1 MALISC
7 GPLDELSGT
16 KVDTVGQVPFE
27 NRLAVPPLADSELDS
42 EGRRVFTLTAE
53 SGESE
58 LRPGEE
64 TETWGFNGSHLG
76 PTLRASRGEEV
87 VVDVRN
93 RLDEATT
100 VHWHG
105 MHLPAAADGGPHQVV
120 EPGASWTP
128 SWEIDQPA
136 ATLWYHPHPHG
147 DTEKHVYRGLAGL
160 FILDDAE
167 EAELDLPREY
177 GVDDVPVIVQD
188 KRFADEGSLIEDE
201 RERLGILGD
210 TLLVNGTYGPY
221 DARPAGRPRRGAG
234 RAGAAFHRVRAA
246 PRGAGVHGQG
256 GKPRGQGDC
265 PRAAGRRQ
273 SVGAPAL
280 AT

>member
-1 MALISC
+1 M
-7 GPLDELSGT
+7 
-16 KVDTVGQVPFE
+16 
-27 NRLAVPPLADSELDS
+27 
-42 EGRRVFTLTAE
+42 
-53 SGESE
+53 
-58 LRPGEE
+58 
-64 TETWGFNGSHLG
+64 
-76 PTLRASRGEEV
+76 
-87 VVDVRN
+87 VDVRN

>member
-27 NRLAVPPLADSELDS
+27 NRLAIPPLADSELDS

-147 DTEKHVYRGLAGL
+147 DTEQHVYRGLAGL

-221 DARPAGRPRRGAG
+221 DARGLPVARGEEPAAPGLRFIGYVPRPGGLAYMGKEAR
-234 RAGAAFHRVRAA
+234 RAA
-246 PRGAGVHGQG
+246 RAIARELRAVGNPSALPR
-256 GKPRGQGDC
+256 
-265 PRAAGRRQ
+265 
-273 SVGAPAL
+273 
-280 AT
+280 